1 MSTQSVLAVASLSAG
16 GISESESQPKG
27 LSSDEAS
34 LRLKKDGPNA
44 MPDISV
50 RPIINFLSKF
60 WAPIPWLLEASLVL
74 EVAMHKYFEA
84 AIIAGLLLFNA
95 TLAFVQEGRAQATL
109 KALQSRLALNASV
122 LRDGKWKTIPATEL
136 VCGDLVKLSL
146 GAVVAADVH
155 LIQGSVLL
163 DQSMLTGE
171 SLPTEAGPGTDTY
184 AGALVR
190 RGEATAQVTA
200 TAARTKFGRT
210 AELVQTAHSIS
221 SQQTAVLQIVRNLAI
236 FNSVVILLM
245 GIFAYTHS
253 LPRGEIV
260 ALLLTSVLAAI
271 PVGLPATFTLAAA
284 LGARALAKL
293 GVLPTR
299 LSAVD
304 EAGTINVLCSDKTGT
319 LTLNQL
325 SVTTVRSLT
334 GSDESHVLA
343 MASLASSDGGTDSV
357 DAAIR
362 SASSKELPTEQ
373 LKLAT
378 FLPFDPAKKTSEAT
392 ATNAGGELLRIVKG
406 AFTAVA
412 ALTAPAPDAAVIA
425 DELEK
430 KGFRVLAVA
439 VGPSTAL
446 QIIGLIALSDPPR
459 PDSTSLIAELKSL
472 GVRTVMVTGDA
483 PATAAIV
490 AHAVGLDDTVCP
502 PGALPDNLKPQ
513 DFAVFASILPEGKFD
528 LVKAFQKGGH
538 TVGMCGDGA
547 NDAPALRQA
556 QIGIAVS
563 TATDVAK
570 SAAGVV
576 LTEAGLGGI
585 VAAVKVGRT
594 TFQRILSYTLR
605 STTKKIAQIL
615 LLAIGL
621 LMTGQAVLTPM
632 LMVIIMITGDFLSM
646 SLATDR
652 VRSSETPNSW
662 EIGKIT
668 AAGLILGF
676 CFLAFCTGIL
686 AIGKYKMHYSIDT
699 LRTLTAIILVYGSQA
714 ITYAV
719 RDRRH
724 LWGLLPTKWLVL
736 STLAD
741 VLFISVLANRG
752 WAMAPL
758 SVTVLATVMG
768 ATVAFWM
775 VLNIVKIP
783 IFKSLK
789 LS

>member
-1 MSTQSVLAVASLSAG
+1 
-16 GISESESQPKG
+16 
-27 LSSDEAS
+27 
-34 LRLKKDGPNA
+34 
-44 MPDISV
+44 
-50 RPIINFLSKF
+50 
-60 WAPIPWLLEASLVL
+60 
-74 EVAMHKYFEA
+74 
-84 AIIAGLLLFNA
+84 
-95 TLAFVQEGRAQATL
+95 
-109 KALQSRLALNASV
+109 
-122 LRDGKWKTIPATEL
+122 
-136 VCGDLVKLSL
+136 
-146 GAVVAADVH
+146 
-155 LIQGSVLL
+155 
-163 DQSMLTGE
+163 
-171 SLPTEAGPGTDTY
+171 
-184 AGALVR
+184 
-190 RGEATAQVTA
+190 
-200 TAARTKFGRT
+200 
-210 AELVQTAHSIS
+210 
-221 SQQTAVLQIVRNLAI
+221 
-236 FNSVVILLM
+236 
-245 GIFAYTHS
+245 
-253 LPRGEIV
+253 
-260 ALLLTSVLAAI
+260 
-271 PVGLPATFTLAAA
+271 
-284 LGARALAKL
+284 
-293 GVLPTR
+293 
-299 LSAVD
+299 VD

-325 SVTTVRSLT
+325 SVTTVCPFT

-362 SASSKELPTEQ
+362 SASSKELPADQ
-373 LKLAT
+373 LTLAT
-378 FLPFDPAKKTSEAT
+378 FLPFDPARKTSEAT
-392 ATNAGGELLRIVKG
+392 ATNAKGELFRIVKG

-412 ALTAPAPDAAVIA
+412 ALTAPAPDAAAIA

-439 VGPSTAL
+439 AGPPAEL
-446 QIIGLIALSDPPR
+446 RIIGLIALSDPPR
-459 PDSTSLIAELKSL
+459 PDSISLIAELKSL
-472 GVRTVMVTGDA
+472 GVLTVMVTGDA
-483 PATAAIV
+483 PETAAIV
-490 AHAVGLDDTVCP
+490 AHAVGLDNTVCP

-513 DFAVFASILPEGKFD
+513 NFAVFASILPEGKFD

-538 TVGMCGDGA
+538 SVGMCGDGA

-556 QIGIAVS
+556 QIGIAAS

-605 STTKKIAQIL
+605 STIKKVAQIL

-652 VRSSETPNSW
+652 VRPSETPNSW

-668 AAGLILGF
+668 AAGLMLGF

-686 AIGKYKMHYSIDT
+686 AIGKFELHYPIGT
-699 LRTLTAIILVYGSQA
+699 LRTLTAIVLVYGSQA

-724 LWGLLPTKWLVL
+724 LWGLRPTRWLVL
-736 STLAD
+736 STCAD

-752 WAMAPL
+752 WTMAPL
-758 SVTVLATVMG
+758 SFVLLATILAVS
-768 ATVAFWM
+768 VVFWM
-775 VLNIVKIP
+775 ILNILKIP
-783 IFKSLK
+783 IFKLLK